1 MPPRT
6 PARPPAAARAA
17 ETETAPASAPE
28 SAAPPDLAA
37 LAARAAS
44 LREELERAGHEYY
57 VLDRPSLSDAE
68 YDRRFRELQQ
78 LEAAHPTLRSPDSPT
93 LRVGAE
99 PQSALPKH
107 AHLVPMLS
115 LGNAFD
121 EAELAAWEE
130 KAVRLAGEEVR
141 ANGYT
146 AELKIDGAA
155 VSLTYRDGVLATG
168 ATRGN
173 GTVGEDVTPN
183 LRTVR
188 DVPLRL
194 RGAGHPPLLE
204 VRGEVYMTF
213 SGFERMNA
221 ERAAAGEPVFA
232 NPRNA
237 AAGALRQLDPK
248 VTASRPLRFFGYAV
262 VVPGAGEGSTAAA
275 RALPFGTQWELL
287 ETLAAWGVPVAPH
300 RRRCATLDDVHAWAR
315 EVEQRVRAE
324 LDFAIDGGVVK
335 VDPLALQAELGDV
348 GREPRWAVARKFA
361 PDIAESTL
369 LAIEV
374 NVGRTGS
381 INPFAVLD
389 PVEIGGATVGKA
401 TLHNF
406 ALIADKD
413 LRVGDR
419 VLVKRAGEVIPQVI
433 GPVPE
438 RRDPA
443 HPPAP
448 YAPPD
453 ACPSCATPLAPG
465 EDRGMLYCPNFACPA
480 RQLEALVHFASRNAM
495 DIRGLSYARIEQMLA
510 ARVARGGGAVGAAE
524 RPLVRDAADLY
535 DLTEADLVGLE
546 RFAEKS
552 AENLVA
558 ALAASKAQP
567 LSRLVFALG
576 IDFVGEIAARLLARH
591 FGTMDALMAAT
602 EAEVLAVRGVG
613 EAIARSAVRWF
624 ADPAARDLV
633 ERLRARGLTFAE
645 PDSAAGTALKG
656 MTVVLTGT
664 LPTLSRAEAT
674 KLVERHGGRVT
685 SSVSKKTSLVVAG
698 ADAGSKLEKA
708 RALEVPV
715 ADEAEL
721 LRRVSGGGLGE
732 AEEGLSREEDEEDPD
747 LERG

>member
-1 MPPRT
+1 MTPVSPT
-6 PARPPAAARAA
+6 PAATTPVPA
-17 ETETAPASAPE
+17 
-28 SAAPPDLAA
+28 D
-37 LAARAAS
+37 LAARAAA
-44 LREELERAGHEYY
+44 LREELERASHEYY
-57 VLDRPSLSDAE
+57 VLDRPSLADAE
-68 YDRRFRELQQ
+68 YDRKFRELQA
-78 LEAAHPTLRSPDSPT
+78 LEAAHPTLRTADSPT

-99 PQSALPKH
+99 PQSSLPKH

-141 ANGYT
+141 AGGYT

-194 RGAGHPPLLE
+194 RGTGHPPLLE
-204 VRGEVYMTF
+204 IRGEVYMTF
-213 SGFERMNA
+213 RGFERMNEA
-221 ERAAAGEPVFA
+221 RVQAGEPVFA
-232 NPRNA
+232 NPRNS

-262 VVPGAGEGSTAAA
+262 AVPGAAEGSTAAA
-275 RALPFGTQWELL
+275 RALPFATQWELL
-287 ETLAAWGVPVAPH
+287 GTLAAWGVPVAPH
-300 RRRCATLDDVHAWAR
+300 RRRCAALDDVHAWAR
-315 EVEQRVRAE
+315 DVEQRVRAE

-335 VDPLALQAELGDV
+335 VDALGLQAELGDV

-361 PDIAESTL
+361 PDIAETTL
-369 LAIEV
+369 LSIQV

-381 INPFAVLD
+381 INPFAVLE
-389 PVEIGGATVGKA
+389 PVEIGGATVSKA

-413 LRVGDR
+413 LRAGDR
-419 VLVKRAGEVIPQVI
+419 VQVKRAGEVIPQVI

-438 RRDPA
+438 KRDAA

-448 YAPPD
+448 YAPP
-453 ACPSCATPLAPG
+453 AECPSCHTPLVEG
-465 EDRGMLYCPNFACPA
+465 EDRGMLYCPNFSCPA
-480 RQLEALVHFASRNAM
+480 RQLEALVHFASRDAM
-495 DIRGLSYARIEQMLA
+495 DVRGLSYARIEQMLA
-510 ARVARGGGAVGAAE
+510 TRVVRDGGGGGGGPTE
-524 RPLVRDAADLY
+524 RALVRDAADLY
-535 DLTEADLVGLE
+535 DLTAAELVELE
-546 RFAEKS
+546 RFADKS

-558 ALAASKAQP
+558 ALGASKARP

-613 EAIARSAVRWF
+613 DAIARSAVRWF
-624 ADPAARDLV
+624 ADPQARALV
-633 ERLRARGLTFAE
+633 ERLRERGLTFAE
-645 PDSAAGTALKG
+645 PDSAAGTALRG
-656 MTVVLTGT
+656 MTVVLTGA
-664 LPTLSRAEAT
+664 LPTLSREAAT

-698 ADAGSKLEKA
+698 ADAGGKLDKA

-715 ADEAEL
+715 VDEAEL
-721 LRRVSGGGLGE
+721 LRRVAGAPAGDAPAGD
-732 AEEGLSREEDEEDPD
+732 APD
-747 LERG
+747 VPNDSA